1 MLSTSCLVSALA
13 LSFAGAPRL
22 DTASAPLGER
32 DTNPRG
38 HYVEARTASVFAGAC
53 HFGGE
58 ATTAGREALLAWQF
72 EGGEHAGVALA
83 GVDAALVIAG
93 DANLAE
99 PGAARRSVLYV
110 SERASAAQR
119 EAVRALLAG
128 AFATQLGAL
137 VDTLSVPLDIAFDA
151 ETYRVASQGHFA
163 LRGAL
168 LPDRACCRMP
178 FQVWYTPFA
187 PVASAVVGANTEFRC
202 TDARLDRTW
211 SRPDENA
218 SFAGAFRYTPRTAA
232 QP

>member
-1 MLSTSCLVSALA
+1 VRLETALLDAA
-13 LSFAGAPRL
+13 LLETAPR
-22 DTASAPLGER
+22 GR
-32 DTNPRG
+32 
-38 HYVEARTASVFAGAC
+38 YVEARTASVFAGAC

-58 ATTAGREALLAWQF
+58 ATTAGREALLAWHF

-83 GVDAALVIAG
+83 GVDAALVVAG

-110 SERASAAQR
+110 SERATAAQR

-128 AFATQLGAL
+128 AFAAQLGEL
-137 VDTLSVPLDIAFDA
+137 VATLSVPLDVAFDA
-151 ETYRVASQGHFA
+151 ETYRVASPGHFV

-187 PVASAVVGANTEFRC
+187 PVASAVVGANSEFRC

-218 SFAGAFRYTPRTAA
+218 SFAGSFRYTPRTAA